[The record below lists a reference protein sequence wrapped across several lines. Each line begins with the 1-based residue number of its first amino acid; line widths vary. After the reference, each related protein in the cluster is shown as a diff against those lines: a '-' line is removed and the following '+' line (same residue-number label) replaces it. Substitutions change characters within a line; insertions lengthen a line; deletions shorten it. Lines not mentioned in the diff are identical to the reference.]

1 MKLILLDSNSLV
13 NRAYYAMPSL
23 RTADGVCTGGVY
35 GFMAMLAKLIDEEK
49 PTHIACAFDV
59 HAPTF
64 RHKQYAEY
72 KAGRRPM
79 PEELREQIPLLKEL
93 LTAMNIPIVELAG
106 YEADDILGTLSSE
119 ADMPVVV
126 VSGDKDVLQLVSDNV
141 TVLHTK
147 RGISD
152 VIAYT
157 PERLKEDGLEPWQ
170 VPELKGLMGD
180 SSDNIKG
187 VAGVGEKTA
196 RDLIA
201 QYGSLDGLYERL
213 DEVKGKLQDKLREGK
228 EDAYFSR
235 DLATICRT
243 VPLDVKVADCKVDLT
258 FPAEA
263 EALMRKLEFKKLIDR
278 FAFQEGAA
286 PAVELKAETVA
297 IDNTVDMDK
306 ALALARNTKRFA
318 LAMVEGKWHFAV
330 DKAREYVVEYGE
342 DLFATMDTDAVMRAL
357 SKVLTDDGVA
367 KVTFDGKATYYAF
380 AEYCGPFPTE
390 DASLAS
396 YVLDANRTWA
406 KLEDMLSYYGYSAEI
421 AAVSLLA
428 VFDKINAKLEEEGVL
443 KVYREIELPLM
454 PILYDMERTGFRV
467 DLDVLNALGDKFTA
481 EINQITKDIYDY
493 AGEEFNLNSPKQL
506 ATVLFDKLGL
516 PTDKKRSTAQDKL
529 EHLALLHPVVPYIL
543 RYRKISKLQSTYVSG
558 LLPLLDANHRLH
570 TIFKQALTA
579 TGRLSS
585 TEPNLQNIPV
595 RTKEGKQIRTAF
607 VASEGNK
614 LVVAD
619 YSQIELRLMA
629 HFSEDA
635 NMLKA
640 YREGQDIHA
649 ATAAKVYGVPIAEVT
664 PEMRSSCKAV
674 NFGIIY
680 GISDFGL
687 SENIGVSVKEAKRFI
702 EKYFELYPGVDK
714 FMHDVVEVA
723 KKQGYVTTLSG
734 RKRSIPELS
743 SAVYNVRAFGERV
756 AINTPMQGTASDII
770 KIAMIKVYHRLL
782 KEGLKAKMILQVH
795 DELVID
801 TPEAEVEKVASIL
814 KEEMESVYT
823 LKVPLVA
830 SVGVGDN
837 WVDAK

>member
-180 SSDNIKG
+180 NSDNIKG

-201 QYGSLDGLYERL
+201 QYDSLDGLYAHI

-243 VPLDVKVADCKVDLT
+243 VPLDVKVSDCKVDLV

-263 EALMRKLEFKKLIDR
+263 QRMMRKLEFKKLTDR
-278 FAFQEGAA
+278 FAFEEDAA
-286 PAVELKAETVA
+286 PQVDVGAEQVV
-297 IDNTVDMDK
+297 IDNADALDK
-306 ALALARNTKRFA
+306 ALALALVSKRFA
-318 LAMVEGKWHFAV
+318 LVEAEGKWHFAV
-330 DKAREYVVEYGE
+330 DKEKEYVVAYGE
-342 DLFATMDTDAVMRAL
+342 DLFATLDTDAVMRAL
-357 SKVLTDDGVA
+357 AKVLADGAVV
-367 KVTFDGKATYYAF
+367 KVLFDGKAAYYAF
-380 AEYCGPFPTE
+380 GEYCEPFATE
-390 DASLAS
+390 DVSLAS
-396 YVLDANRTWA
+396 YVLDANRTWSKA
-406 KLEDMLSYYGYSAEI
+406 EDLLIYYGYSI
-421 AAVSLLA
+421 DFAAVSLLA
-428 VFDKINAKLEEEGVL
+428 VFDRIYADLDSQGVL
-443 KVYREIELPLM
+443 NVYREIELPLM
-454 PILYDMERTGFRV
+454 PILYDMERTGFKV
-467 DLDVLNALGDKFTA
+467 DVDVLNALGDKFTT
-481 EINQITKDIYDY
+481 ELNQITKDIYDY
-493 AGEEFNLNSPKQL
+493 AGEEFNVNSPKQL
-506 ATVLFDKLGL
+506 ANILFDKLGL

-529 EHLALLHPVVPYIL
+529 EHLSLLHPIVPYIL

-570 TIFKQALTA
+570 TVFKQALTA

-607 VASEGNK
+607 VPSVGNK

-629 HFSEDA
+629 HFSGDA
-635 NMLKA
+635 NMVHA
-640 YREGQDIHA
+640 YLEGQDIHA
-649 ATAAKVYGVPIAEVT
+649 ATAAKVYGVPLDEVT

-743 SAVYNVRAFGERV
+743 SSVYNVRAFGERA

-770 KIAMIKVYHRLL
+770 KIAMIKVFNRLR
-782 KEGLKAKMILQVH
+782 KEGLEAKMILQVH

-801 TPEAEVEKVASIL
+801 TPECEVERVRAIL

-823 LKVPLVA
+823 LKVPLVV

-837 WVDAK
+837 WVEAK